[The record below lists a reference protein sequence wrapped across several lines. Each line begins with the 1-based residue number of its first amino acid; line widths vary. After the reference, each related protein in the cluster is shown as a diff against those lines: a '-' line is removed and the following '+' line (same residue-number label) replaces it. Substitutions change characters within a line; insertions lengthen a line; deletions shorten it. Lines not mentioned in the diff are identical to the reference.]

1 MFNFTESS
9 DRYLEAKRNLL
20 VVEIDELK
28 LAIISENDPM
38 RKNSKEFRLIFAN
51 LELSD
56 IKTELHKRGIL

>member
-9 DRYLEAKRNLL
+9 DRYLEARRNLL

-28 LAIISENDPM
+28 LAIISENDPVL
-38 RKNSKEFRLIFAN
+38 KNSKDVRLIFSN

-56 IKTELHKRGIL
+56 IENELFKRK